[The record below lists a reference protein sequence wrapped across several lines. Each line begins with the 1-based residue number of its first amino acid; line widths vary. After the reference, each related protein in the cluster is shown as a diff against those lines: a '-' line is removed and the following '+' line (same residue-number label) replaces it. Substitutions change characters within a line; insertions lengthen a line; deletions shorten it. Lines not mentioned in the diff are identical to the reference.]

1 MCERQ
6 PCIAES
12 LFQGRGVR
20 VQGCEEGGE
29 GPPAPFWVAG
39 PLSVGCE
46 SAISMGAPIAE
57 ALALVLTNLCLLICD
72 RRVEEVAHRSTETGG
87 TSAGRQETGRRGCV
101 RKHRGALPAD
111 NYLKTGTNHR
121 TQTHGDQRTKQ
132 GKKSLVALQ
141 RAASGGQTFALWD
154 AKPKDSDA

>member
-87 TSAGRQETGRRGCV
+87 TSAGRQELGGAGAFASTGG
-101 RKHRGALPAD
+101 HF
-111 NYLKTGTNHR
+111 
-121 TQTHGDQRTKQ
+121 QRTTSEP
-132 GKKSLVALQ
+132 GPNALETNAPNKARSRWLLCSA
-141 RAASGGQTFALWD
+141 RAKTCLFVGH
-154 AKPKDSDA
+154 KPKDSDA

>member
-87 TSAGRQETGRRGCV
+87 TSAGRQELGGAGAFASTGG
-101 RKHRGALPAD
+101 HFQ
-111 NYLKTGTNHR
+111 R
-121 TQTHGDQRTKQ
+121 TTVQKSPDRWTGDQLTKQ

-141 RAASGGQTFALWD
+141 RAASGGQTFALWA

>member
-57 ALALVLTNLCLLICD
+57 ALALVLTNLCLLISDMAPSKQLLQSIERGVGWRGGWKGAVRERVRGQGPKPSTSTAPLD
-72 RRVEEVAHRSTETGG
+72 RACTGG
-87 TSAGRQETGRRGCV
+87 MGMRVRAHFGGCPVRTYLSGCPTGPG
-101 RKHRGALPAD
+101 
-111 NYLKTGTNHR
+111 
-121 TQTHGDQRTKQ
+121 
-132 GKKSLVALQ
+132 
-141 RAASGGQTFALWD
+141 
-154 AKPKDSDA
+154 

>member
-87 TSAGRQETGRRGCV
+87 TSAGAAELGGAGAFASTG
-101 RKHRGALPAD
+101 GALPAD
-111 NYLKTGTNHR
+111 NEEIAGTNAVETNAPNKAR
-121 TQTHGDQRTKQ
+121 SRWLLCSARRLAARDLLVCGPRTKRQ
-132 GKKSLVALQ
+132 
-141 RAASGGQTFALWD
+141 
-154 AKPKDSDA
+154 

>member
-87 TSAGRQETGRRGCV
+87 TSAGRQELGGAVEVRSQAPGGTYSGQRKKRHKFTGPNALKRQEVVGCS
-101 RKHRGALPAD
+101 A
-111 NYLKTGTNHR
+111 
-121 TQTHGDQRTKQ
+121 
-132 GKKSLVALQ
+132 
-141 RAASGGQTFALWD
+141 RAASGGQTFALWA

>member
-87 TSAGRQETGRRGCV
+87 TSAGAENG
-101 RKHRGALPAD
+101 GAAELGPSQAP
-111 NYLKTGTNHR
+111 G
-121 TQTHGDQRTKQ
+121 
-132 GKKSLVALQ
+132 VANSG
-141 RAASGGQTFALWD
+141 AKASGGQEVVGFLCSARGVWRPELDLWTCGPPS
-154 AKPKDSDA
+154 APSVVRWKCK